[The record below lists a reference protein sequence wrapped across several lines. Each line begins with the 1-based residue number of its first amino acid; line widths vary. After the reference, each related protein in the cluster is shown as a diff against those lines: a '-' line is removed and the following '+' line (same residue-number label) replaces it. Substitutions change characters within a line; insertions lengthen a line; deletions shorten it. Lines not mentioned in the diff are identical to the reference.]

1 MFDKVFCLNQ
11 LIHYLPITRIITIMA
26 KKLAV
31 VFGVVFVLVGA
42 LGFIPNPI
50 VGAGGIFV
58 TDTLHNLVHLLIGVV
73 LLIVAV
79 NAPSKSSLWMNIFGV
94 VYLLLAVLGFL
105 TIPAGGAL
113 LGLVT
118 MNTADHFLHVFLGVV
133 LLIAGIATSNR
144 RTVVVPAN
152 ATVV

>member
-1 MFDKVFCLNQ
+1 MLDKVHCLNQ
-11 LIHYLPITRIITIMA
+11 PIHYLPITCIITIMA

-31 VFGVVFVLVGA
+31 VFGVVFVLVGV

-58 TDTLHNLVHLLIGVV
+58 TDTLHDLVHLIIGIV

-79 NAPSKSSLWMNIFGV
+79 NAPSKSSLWLNIFGV

-105 TIPAGGAL
+105 TIPSGGML

-118 MNTADHFLHVFLGVV
+118 MNTADHFLHVVLGIA
-133 LLIAGIATSNR
+133 LLIAGIATNNKSMSMPMNGSG
-144 RTVVVPAN
+144 V
-152 ATVV
+152 